1 MEMAEI
7 YPTGKK
13 TLTENEKLLFTS
25 NFSFS
30 QDVLKRLALQNRKD
44 RDLFAKEL
52 RVVTLSNTIHSLNP
66 LSDNKILDWSKL
78 KAFTDDKIKLA
89 KMMIFVFER
98 SENPKEKGE
107 NTVTIFSFSHNIFK
121 RLITQGR

>member
-1 MEMAEI
+1 MAEI

-98 SENPKEKGE
+98 SENTKEKGE